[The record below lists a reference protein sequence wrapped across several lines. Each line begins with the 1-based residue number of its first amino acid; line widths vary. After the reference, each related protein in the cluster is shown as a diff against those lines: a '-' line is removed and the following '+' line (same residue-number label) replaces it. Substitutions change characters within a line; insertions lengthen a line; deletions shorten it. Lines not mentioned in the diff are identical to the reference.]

1 MVKFLDYNGKHEA
14 SVRSVMG
21 QNALWVHISP
31 DPVQLHACVIFP
43 SLIFPAKRLYQGI
56 CSQISAWITQHT
68 PGAEGEPVMCF
79 LFFCI
84 WWLFAI
90 FGSCEW
96 RLAGMLFEC
105 APKCAH
111 SGPAALQCEPWYYQV
126 QCCQCVIGWNTSKK
140 NEIHL
145 ASKTSCDHKNTESF
159 SWSRTHIPHPSPE
172 TARVTVWVESG
183 GVAQMWLLC
192 TAHKLSISCGDRCVF
207 GIIVLL
213 DLWIWSEV
221 EKLW

>member
-68 PGAEGEPVMCF
+68 PGAEGEHVMCF

-159 SWSRTHIPHPSPE
+159 SWPRTHIPHPSPE
-172 TARVTVWVESG
+172 TASVTVWVESG

-192 TAHKLSISCGDRCVF
+192 TAHKLSRGVEIVVYLGSLSC
-207 GIIVLL
+207 
-213 DLWIWSEV
+213 
-221 EKLW
+221 

>member
-31 DPVQLHACVIFP
+31 DPVQLHACVMFP
-43 SLIFPAKRLYQGI
+43 PLIFPTKRLYEGI

-90 FGSCEW
+90 CDDSLKRCLNVTPKYDE
-96 RLAGMLFEC
+96 
-105 APKCAH
+105 KCAH
-111 SGPAALQCEPWYYQV
+111 SGPAALQCEP
-126 QCCQCVIGWNTSKK
+126 
-140 NEIHL
+140 
-145 ASKTSCDHKNTESF
+145 
-159 SWSRTHIPHPSPE
+159 
-172 TARVTVWVESG
+172 
-183 GVAQMWLLC
+183 
-192 TAHKLSISCGDRCVF
+192 
-207 GIIVLL
+207 
-213 DLWIWSEV
+213 
-221 EKLW
+221 

>member
-1 MVKFLDYNGKHEA
+1 
-14 SVRSVMG
+14 MG
-21 QNALWVHISP
+21 PYITWPS
-31 DPVQLHACVIFP
+31 QLHACVIFP

-96 RLAGMLFEC
+96 WLAGMLFEC

-111 SGPAALQCEPWYYQV
+111 SGPAALQCEPWYHQV

-192 TAHKLSISCGDRCVF
+192 TAHKLSRGVEIVVYLGSLSC
-207 GIIVLL
+207 
-213 DLWIWSEV
+213 
-221 EKLW
+221 